1 MEDAERKQPQATRPV
16 PEMLGFPPRVSRVG
30 YTPGGAVRPPHPRRE
45 PPMQYEV
52 RCACGNAHAVTGAD
66 AGSALPCACG
76 RAVEVPA
83 LHELRTAA
91 GEEVLS
97 PAVRIHALLLDK
109 KLPGTSECACCH
121 RETNDL
127 VHVTIECER
136 VITKSGTS
144 KGEWV
149 GGCLLFGV
157 IWAWVLFQSR
167 PPIQRGQDVV
177 LTVPLPLC
185 ERCRFELTSLPELR
199 KALRHVPEYAAL
211 LDRYPNARITRAG

>member
-1 MEDAERKQPQATRPV
+1 MK
-16 PEMLGFPPRVSRVG
+16 
-30 YTPGGAVRPPHPRRE
+30 
-45 PPMQYEV
+45 YEV
-52 RCACGNAHAVTGAD
+52 RCACGKPLAVTGAD
-66 AGSALPCACG
+66 AGATLRCVCG

-109 KLPGTSECACCH
+109 KLPGTRECACCH

-127 VHVTIECER
+127 VQAVIECER
-136 VITKSGTS
+136 VITKSGTT

-149 GGCLLFGV
+149 GGCFLFGI

-167 PPIQRGQDVV
+167 PPIQHGQDVV
-177 LTVPLPLC
+177 LTVPLPVC
-185 ERCRFELTSLPELR
+185 ERCRFELATPAELR
-199 KALRHVPEYAAL
+199 KALRHIPEYAAL
-211 LDRYPNARITRAG
+211 LDRYPNARITLVG